1 MRLKLYQPYWK
12 NSGCLFYLR
21 YKLYTFELFSW
32 AWNKENYGFR
42 FIAFGKEGS
51 IKRSLLSLIY
61 ASKHI
66 REDYEREKL
75 PFLSISLFFI
85 RFEIA

>member
-1 MRLKLYQPYWK
+1 MRLKLYQSYWK

-21 YKLYTFELFSW
+21 YKLYTFEFFSW
-32 AWNKENYGFR
+32 AWDKENYGFR
-42 FIAFGKEGS
+42 FIAFSNEGS

-61 ASKHI
+61 TSKHI